1 MSSTSDGH
9 TRAGGGSAVKYF
21 DSDSLTFFR
30 GLKKHN
36 AKPWFE
42 AHRDDYE
49 QHVRGPLTGVVREM
63 DSRFAEF
70 APEFVG
76 DPKRSMF
83 RLNRDIRFSADKS
96 PYKTHAACWFF
107 HMGGSSKVGREAH
120 GGGAGFYFHLEPG
133 ASMLGGGCWMPPR
146 PALQKFRAAI
156 ANDRPAFERMVLAP
170 ALKKRLGGLSEESM
184 LKRSPRGYEEAHPA
198 AHWLKFQ
205 SFTVGRKLT
214 DAEVTGA
221 YLTRTLQDHYVLMLP
236 LVRWLNTTLG
246 LKPAKAR

>member
-1 MSSTSDGH
+1 M
-9 TRAGGGSAVKYF
+9 KYF
-21 DSDSLTFFR
+21 ESHALAFFR

-42 AHRDDYE
+42 AHREDYE
-49 QHVRGPLTGVVREM
+49 QHVRGPLTGLVREM
-63 DSRFAEF
+63 DSRFADF

-107 HMGGSSKVGREAH
+107 HVGGSSKVGREAH

-133 ASMLGGGCWMPPR
+133 ASMLGGGCWMPLR
-146 PALQKFRAAI
+146 PALNKFRVAI
-156 ANDRPAFERMVLAP
+156 ARDPRGFEKLVLAP
-170 ALKKRLGGLSEESM
+170 KLKRGLGALSEESM
-184 LKRSPRGYEEAHPA
+184 LKRAPRGYDEAHPA
-198 AHWLKFQ
+198 ARWLKFQ
-205 SFTVGRKLT
+205 SFTVGKRLS
-214 DAEVTGA
+214 DAEVTSA
-221 YLTRTLQDHYVLMLP
+221 RLTGILQSHYEVMLP

-246 LKPAKAR
+246 LAPARAR

>member
-1 MSSTSDGH
+1 MGYFGSD
-9 TRAGGGSAVKYF
+9 A
-21 DSDSLTFFR
+21 LTFFR

-49 QHVRGPLTGVVREM
+49 GHVRAPLIALVREM
-63 DSRFAEF
+63 DTRFSEF

-76 DPKRSMF
+76 DPKRSIF

-146 PALQKFRAAI
+146 PALNKFRVAI
-156 ANDRPAFERMVLAP
+156 ARDTKAFEKIVLGP
-170 ALKKRLGGLSEESM
+170 GLKRRLGGLSEESM
-184 LKRSPRGYEEAHPA
+184 LKRAPRGYAEDHPA

-205 SFTVGRKLT
+205 SFTVGRRLS
-214 DAEVTGA
+214 DAEVTRPR
-221 YLTRTLQDHYVLMLP
+221 LTALLQSHYEAMLP

-246 LKPAKAR
+246 LSSAKTR